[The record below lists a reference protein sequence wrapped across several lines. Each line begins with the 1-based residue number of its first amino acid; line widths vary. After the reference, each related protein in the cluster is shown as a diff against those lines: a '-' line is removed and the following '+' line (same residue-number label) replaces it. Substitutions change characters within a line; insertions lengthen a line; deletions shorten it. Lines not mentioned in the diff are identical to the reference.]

1 MLFIDLFLSFLHIH
15 VNNISFM
22 LWQTI
27 SLLFFIFMV
36 ILVLATATLCVDHGC
51 VNRMCCIKKEKIV
64 ELPAPV
70 VEGRMVTGNVY

>member
-1 MLFIDLFLSFLHIH
+1 
-15 VNNISFM
+15 
-22 LWQTI
+22 
-27 SLLFFIFMV
+27 MV